1 MMFAEGKRDSREVLR
16 FAQHDRRNARWD
28 DRRNA
33 RWDNDQEAEE
43 VGQGWPVRERG
54 DGDFLGSIVLYF
66 ALANR
71 LFWPLSRGWMGL
83 F

>member
-28 DRRNA
+28 
-33 RWDNDQEAEE
+33 NDQEAEE
-43 VGQGWPVRERG
+43 VGQGWPVRARG